1 MKLLP
6 KLLAAAGL
14 CAMFG
19 CESKLPEIHE
29 ELTGPYTTVCVES
42 YRTYNYTM
50 EIIDSLKNELKPLG
64 IETENDFCI
73 VYERT
78 KNAEKSHSIV
88 GCIIKQDNPED
99 SSAII
104 KLIRNNFMVRTIG
117 ETKSM
122 VFTVPYEEF
131 DSPLRQKM
139 LNHIDQYIKENNY
152 LQIPNGVNGIM
163 EIYHDNKITFV
174 AEIRPS
180 R

>member
-6 KLLAAAGL
+6 KLLATAGV
-14 CAMFG
+14 CAIVG
-19 CESKLPEIHE
+19 CDSRLPDIHE
-29 ELTGPYTTVCVES
+29 ELTGPYIAVCVES
-42 YRTYNYTM
+42 YRPYNYTH

-64 IETENDFCI
+64 VETENDFCI
-73 VYERT
+73 IYERSF
-78 KNAEKSHSIV
+78 NSGKSHSIV
-88 GCIIKQDNPED
+88 GCLLKQDNPED

-104 KLIRNNFMVRTIG
+104 KLIRNDFMVRTIG

-122 VFTVPYEEF
+122 VFTVPFEEF
-131 DSPLRQKM
+131 DTTLRKKM
-139 LNHIDQYIKENNY
+139 LEHIDEYIKENNY

-163 EIYHDNKITFV
+163 EIYHDKKITFV

>member
-14 CAMFG
+14 CTLLG
-19 CESKLPEIHE
+19 CESKLPDIHE
-29 ELTGPYTTVCVES
+29 ELTGPYTVVCVES
-42 YRTYNYTM
+42 YRPYNHTR

-64 IETENDFCI
+64 IETDKDFCI
-73 VYERT
+73 VYERSFNT
-78 KNAEKSHSIV
+78 SKSHSIV
-88 GCIIKQDNPED
+88 GCLLKQDNPED
-99 SSAII
+99 STAII
-104 KLIRNNFMVRTIG
+104 KLIRNDFMVRTIG

-131 DSPLRQKM
+131 DTPLRQRM
-139 LNHIDQYIKENNY
+139 LDHIDEYIKENNY

-163 EIYHDNKITFV
+163 EIYHDKKITFV

>member
-6 KLLAAAGL
+6 KLIAAAGL
-14 CAMFG
+14 CAIFG
-19 CESKLPEIHE
+19 CESKLPEIQD

-42 YRTYNYTM
+42 YRPYNHTL

-64 IETENDFCI
+64 IETEDDFCI
-73 VYERT
+73 IYERSFDV
-78 KNAEKSHSIV
+78 NKSHSIV
-88 GCIIKQDNPED
+88 GCIIKQNNPED

-104 KLIRNNFMVRTIG
+104 KLIRNDFMVRTIG

-122 VFTVPYEEF
+122 VFTVPFEEF

-163 EIYHDNKITFV
+163 ELYHDNKITFV

>member
-14 CAMFG
+14 CAIIG
-19 CESKLPEIHE
+19 CESKLPDINEV
-29 ELTGPYTTVCVES
+29 LTGPYSTVCVES
-42 YRTYNYTM
+42 YRPYNHTH
-50 EIIDSLKNELKPLG
+50 EIIDSLKNELKTLG
-64 IETENDFCI
+64 IETEKDFCI
-73 VYERT
+73 IYERSFT
-78 KNAEKSHSIV
+78 SNKSHSIV
-88 GCIIKQDNPED
+88 GCILKQDNPED
-99 SSAII
+99 STAII
-104 KLIRNNFMVRTIG
+104 KLIRNDFMVRTIG

-122 VFTVPYEEF
+122 VFTVPFEDF
-131 DSPLRQKM
+131 DTSLRQKM
-139 LNHIDQYIKENNY
+139 LDHIDEYIKENNY